1 MDKEQKVLHGVI
13 RNELNYSELVINST
27 ISYEE
32 NYQLKMIK
40 ENRITGLLKVAVCD
54 RDNCG
59 EYIYDTSGMSNMK
72 REFDK
77 IVCDKEDIK
86 KFLKQLM
93 NLIISARDYMLDI
106 NCIVLDPQYI
116 FCKDN
121 EYYFCYY
128 PPLQQ
133 SIISG
138 FHDLTEYWVK
148 VVDYEDYSSV
158 VLICGLHKE
167 SMEEHYNLELLLE
180 QYAESEHKQPT
191 ELKDAVVWNVTD
203 EREMIQR
210 EDGLWKNQTQEE
222 IGSSKV
228 RTEEKISKMKN
239 ILKETSVGKYWE
251 QKKKERWGEWDDLLS
266 QEESSI
272 MNNRR

>member
-1 MDKEQKVLHGVI
+1 MNKEQKELHGVV
-13 RNELNYSELVINST
+13 RNELNYSELVILSKV
-27 ISYEE
+27 SYEE

-59 EYIYDTSGMSNMK
+59 EYIYDISGMSNMK

-77 IVCDKEDIK
+77 MVCDKEDIK
-86 KFLKQLM
+86 EFLNQLM
-93 NLIISARDYMLDI
+93 NLIITAGDYMLDI

-116 FCKDN
+116 FCKDDV
-121 EYYFCYY
+121 YYFCYY
-128 PPLQQ
+128 PQLQQ
-133 SIISG
+133 SIISS
-138 FHDLTEYWVK
+138 FHELTEYWVK
-148 VVDYEDYSSV
+148 VVDYDDYSSV

-180 QYAESEHKQPT
+180 QYAKTENKQLG
-191 ELKDAVVWNVTD
+191 ELKDAVVWNVAD

-210 EDGLWKNQTQEE
+210 EDKLWGNE
-222 IGSSKV
+222 IKAESEAPRI
-228 RTEEKISKMKN
+228 RTEDTLTKMKN

-272 MNNRR
+272 MNKRR

>member
-1 MDKEQKVLHGVI
+1 MDKEQNVLHGVM
-13 RNELNYSELVINST
+13 RNELNYSELVINSKV
-27 ISYEE
+27 SYEE

-40 ENRITGLLKVAVCD
+40 ENRIKGLLKVAVCD

-77 IVCDKEDIK
+77 IVCDKEDVK
-86 KFLKQLM
+86 KFLKQLTD
-93 NLIISARDYMLDI
+93 LIISARDYMLDI

-116 FCKDN
+116 FCKDD

-133 SIISG
+133 PLVSS

-148 VVDYEDYSSV
+148 VVDYDDYASV
-158 VLICGLHKE
+158 VLICALHKE
-167 SMEEHYNLELLLE
+167 SMEEYYNLELLLE

-191 ELKDAVVWNVTD
+191 ELKDAVAWNVTD
-203 EREMIQR
+203 ERELIQR
-210 EDGLWKNQTQEE
+210 EESLWDKLVQVEPDA
-222 IGSSKV
+222 SKV
-228 RTEEKISKMKN
+228 IPQDKMSKMKN
-239 ILKETSVGKYWE
+239 ILRETSVGKYWE
-251 QKKKERWGEWDDLLS
+251 QKKKARWGEWDDLLS